1 MMGFEKIA
9 AWQEHE
15 FWLGILKDH
24 AYFIRDYLSPTEMKW
39 VKQAEYYIEW
49 FQNVEKEMR
58 EIPTDLP
65 VSAPEMI
72 QLSEWAQEVSY
83 QYYSFEGHLLH
94 LRLYNQVNLNLSPS
108 YLNGT
113 LAENREYLRIL
124 QSYTKGE
131 EYPLL
136 PLVDLMD
143 LWLDDQRGHAALL
156 VDILDSAEIDLI
168 ERASALMIQFSQFMV
183 KNDMFKGYLH
193 FTQSGFPAQIR
204 FAEDVS
210 IQVVAFTQLVEE
222 VLSLYVN
229 DEVLNN
235 STLRFLEHHFPEACY
250 FMKKLSYY
258 APAIHYPD
266 CKLTKP
272 TLRKDNKA

>member
-1 MMGFEKIA
+1 MGFENITP
-9 AWQEHE
+9 WQEHE

-24 AYFIRDYLSPTEMKW
+24 AYFIRDYLSPTEVKW
-39 VKQAEYYIEW
+39 VTQAEYYIEW
-49 FQNVEKEMR
+49 FENVEKEMMK
-58 EIPTDLP
+58 IPRDLP

-83 QYYSFEGHLLH
+83 QYYTFEGHLLH

-124 QSYTKGE
+124 QSYTRGE

-168 ERASALMIQFSQFMV
+168 EKGNALMVQFSQFMV

-193 FTQSGFPAQIR
+193 FTQPGFPAQIR

-222 VLSLYVN
+222 VLNLYVN

>member
-1 MMGFEKIA
+1 MGFENITP
-9 AWQEHE
+9 WQEHE

-24 AYFIRDYLSPTEMKW
+24 AYFIRDYLSPTEVKW
-39 VKQAEYYIEW
+39 VTQAEYYIEW
-49 FQNVEKEMR
+49 FENVEKEMMK
-58 EIPTDLP
+58 IPRDLP

-83 QYYSFEGHLLH
+83 QYYTFEGHLLH

-124 QSYTKGE
+124 QSYTRGE

-168 ERASALMIQFSQFMV
+168 EKGNALMVQFSQFMV

-193 FTQSGFPAQIR
+193 FTQPGFPAQIR

-222 VLSLYVN
+222 VLNQYVN